1 MFDTTAE
8 TTGGWTNKYVFKML
22 SVLKFAYVKRN
33 LKLSDTCNAII
44 SLLFNDFF
52 SQDVR
57 RQFLAIVLT
66 SFSPN
71 GEKLGLLVF
80 VQQSI
85 SYCTRT
91 TCCVLNLSSPN
102 SFLLKIHFLLHPL
115 LTPYIMVILSF
126 CHPWTWKKDLFSC
139 LQCHK
144 LYEKEKIK
152 TSGAEQ
158 LKCTLNYFFC
168 SEASK
173 GQVQGS
179 L

>member
-1 MFDTTAE
+1 
-8 TTGGWTNKYVFKML
+8 ML

-85 SYCTRT
+85 SYCTHT

-126 CHPWTWKKDLFSC
+126 CHP
-139 LQCHK
+139 
-144 LYEKEKIK
+144 
-152 TSGAEQ
+152 
-158 LKCTLNYFFC
+158 
-168 SEASK
+168 
-173 GQVQGS
+173 
-179 L
+179 